1 MSKSVAGKELFY
13 DDDVF
18 SFTAMGTKEVISL
31 YFSADTYEDED
42 GNLFSTYKLETDGLG
57 TTISI
62 PAAAAEDI
70 YNALGCVL
78 DK

>member
-18 SFTAMGTKEVISL
+18 SFTAMGSKEVISL

-42 GNLFSTYKLETDGLG
+42 GNLFSTYKLETCLLYTSPSPRDATL
-57 TTISI
+57 SRM
-62 PAAAAEDI
+62 PSSA
-70 YNALGCVL
+70 
-78 DK
+78 